1 MFSGDAMDFF
11 ERDSRDSAT
20 KYDSMDGDADENIFI
35 STCRVRYKF

>member
-1 MFSGDAMDFF
+1 MDFF

-20 KYDSMDGDADENIFI
+20 TYNSMDGSSDEDIFI